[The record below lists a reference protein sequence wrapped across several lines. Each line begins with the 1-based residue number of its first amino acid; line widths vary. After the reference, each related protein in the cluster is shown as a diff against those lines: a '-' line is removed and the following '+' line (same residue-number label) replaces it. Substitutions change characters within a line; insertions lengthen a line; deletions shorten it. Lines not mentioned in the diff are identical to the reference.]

1 MFDHRDAISGH
12 SLAWFVY
19 LFALT
24 DCSAFK
30 VGFSN
35 DPLQRIH
42 TFSPRYFERFDL
54 RQSLLLRVDTLD
66 DARALEGSLKK
77 ELADACLD
85 CPTWVPREAG
95 GHTEWFGAP
104 QFERAADRLRAFDPA
119 TANER
124 LVSARDFLQE
134 ELVRSQAACE
144 AWACSQAQR
153 VVDAFAYAPGTKQ
166 AMDALRSLRDWLDAC
181 QSLDVPLFID
191 DAQAREFVMRIA
203 RLRV

>member
-30 VGFSN
+30 VGFSSN
-35 DPLQRIH
+35 PLQRIH

-54 RQSLLLRVDTLD
+54 HQSLLLRIDTID
-66 DARALEGSLKK
+66 DARTLESSLKK
-77 ELADACLD
+77 ELAECCLD
-85 CPTWVPREAG
+85 CPDWVPREAG

-104 QFERAADRLRAFDPA
+104 QFELAAERLRAFDA
-119 TANER
+119 ANER
-124 LVSARDFLQE
+124 LLCARDFLRD
-134 ELVRSQAACE
+134 ELTRSQAACA
-144 AWACSQAQR
+144 AWACNQAQH
-153 VVDAFAYAPGTKQ
+153 VVDTFTYAPGTRQ
-166 AMDALRSLRDWLDAC
+166 AADALRSLRDWLDAC
-181 QSLDVPLFID
+181 QSLDVPLFAD
-191 DAQAREFVMRIA
+191 DAQAREFVMRVA